1 VSKNLII
8 VESPAKTRTL
18 KKFLGAG
25 YQVEASM
32 GHIRDLVKKDMGIG
46 ADFDPH
52 YEVLSQK
59 KKVVSTLRAAA
70 KKADVV
76 YLAPDPDREGEA
88 IAWHIAQVIG
98 TDPARIRRVTFNEI
112 TKRAVLKALETPREI
127 DSRKVDAQQARRI
140 LDRLMGFR
148 LSPLL
153 WEKIKQGLSA
163 GRVQSVALK
172 MVCDRQAEIDVFV
185 PEEYWVLSADLEAA
199 EPPPFTAKLHR
210 IGGEKAKVENGEQAA
225 EIVQALHAGRF
236 RVAAVEKKE
245 SKQYP
250 GPPFI
255 TSRLQQDAA
264 RRFGFSVKR
273 TMAIAQ
279 GLYEGKE
286 IGDRGAV
293 GLITYMR
300 TDSTRVAEEALEEGR
315 RHIAAT
321 YGVEALPDKPVRYRS
336 KKGAQDAHEAIR
348 PTNFDLPPEKVAQYL
363 KPEDLKL
370 YRLIWDRFVAS
381 QMNPA
386 VFDVTQVDVENGR
399 YLLRAQGKVIKSPGF
414 LAVYQEAKDEDAA
427 AANGDQAE
435 NGVGAAM
442 PALAAGEGLTLL
454 ELHSDQK
461 FTQPPARFSEATLVK
476 ALEENGIG
484 RPSTYAQ
491 ILSTLTDRDYVERVE
506 KRFAPTLLGNL
517 VNRML
522 QGSFHDII
530 NEGYTAELELELDRI
545 EEGDLEW
552 KEALRGFNEQLTR
565 DLETAGQVMPNVRRE
580 GIPTGE
586 TCPECGKGEILM
598 KSGRFGLFFGC
609 SRYPECSYTRN
620 PEPTEGEAEVAGEE
634 AAPAEEVP
642 PCEKC
647 GSPMTLRR
655 SRYGA
660 FYGCSNY
667 PECKNIRKTAKEQ
680 RAEPKPTGV
689 TCPEC
694 GKGQIQEKRSRRGKV
709 FYSCDRF
716 PDCKYALWDRPVL
729 RPCPKCDHPFLVE
742 KTTRKK
748 GPHLLCPNEAC
759 DFEEPVEAEAEAAQA

>member
-1 VSKNLII
+1 
-8 VESPAKTRTL
+8 
-18 KKFLGAG
+18 
-25 YQVEASM
+25 
-32 GHIRDLVKKDMGIG
+32 
-46 ADFDPH
+46 
-52 YEVLSQK
+52 
-59 KKVVSTLRAAA
+59 
-70 KKADVV
+70 
-76 YLAPDPDREGEA
+76 
-88 IAWHIAQVIG
+88 
-98 TDPARIRRVTFNEI
+98 
-112 TKRAVLKALETPREI
+112 
-127 DSRKVDAQQARRI
+127 
-140 LDRLMGFR
+140 
-148 LSPLL
+148 
-153 WEKIKQGLSA
+153 
-163 GRVQSVALK
+163 
-172 MVCDRQAEIDVFV
+172 
-185 PEEYWVLSADLEAA
+185 
-199 EPPPFTAKLHR
+199 
-210 IGGEKAKVENGEQAA
+210 
-225 EIVQALHAGRF
+225 
-236 RVAAVEKKE
+236 
-245 SKQYP
+245 
-250 GPPFI
+250 
-255 TSRLQQDAA
+255 
-264 RRFGFSVKR
+264 
-273 TMAIAQ
+273 
-279 GLYEGKE
+279 
-286 IGDRGAV
+286 
-293 GLITYMR
+293 
-300 TDSTRVAEEALEEGR
+300 
-315 RHIAAT
+315 
-321 YGVEALPDKPVRYRS
+321 VRYRS

-348 PTNFDLPPEKVAQYL
+348 PTDFDLPPEKVAQYL

-386 VFDVTQVDVENGR
+386 VFDVTQVDVESGR

-435 NGVGAAM
+435 NGVGTAM
-442 PALAAGEGLTLL
+442 PALVPGEELTLL

-506 KRFAPTLLGNL
+506 KRFAPTLLGTL

-586 TCPECGKGEILM
+586 TCPECGQGEILM

-620 PEPTEGEAEVAGEE
+620 PEPAEGEAETAGEE

-647 GSPMTLRR
+647 GSPMALRR

-689 TCPEC
+689 GCPEC

-716 PDCKYALWDRPVL
+716 PDCRYALWDRPVL

-742 KTTRKK
+742 KTTKKK

-759 DFEEPVEAEAEAAQA
+759 DFEESVEAEAEAAQA

>member
-1 VSKNLII
+1 MTKHLII

-18 KKFLGAG
+18 KKFLGKD

-46 ADFDPH
+46 PDFEPN
-52 YEVLSQK
+52 YQVLAEK
-59 KKVVSTLRAAA
+59 KKVVGQLRSAA

-88 IAWHIAQVIG
+88 IAWHIAQVL
-98 TDPARIRRVTFNEI
+98 DKEPEQIRRVTFNEI
-112 TKRAVLKALETPREI
+112 TRRAVLKALETPREI

-153 WEKIKQGLSA
+153 WEKIQQGLSA

-172 MVCDRQAEIDVFV
+172 MVCDRQAEIDAFV
-185 PEEYWVLSADLEAA
+185 PEEYWVLAADLEAA

-210 IGGEKAKVENGEQAA
+210 IDGEKAKVDNGEQAA
-225 EIVQALHAGRF
+225 EIVQALGAGRF
-236 RVAAVEKKE
+236 RVATVERKE
-245 SKQYP
+245 SKQHP

-273 TMAIAQ
+273 TMGIAQ

-315 RHIAAT
+315 RFIAAT
-321 YGVEALPDKPVRYRS
+321 YGEDSLPEKPVRYRS

-348 PTNFDLPPEKVAQYL
+348 PTNFDLPPERVAQYL

-370 YRLIWDRFVAS
+370 YRLIWDRFIAS

-399 YLLRAQGKVIKSPGF
+399 YLLRAQGKVLKSPGF
-414 LAVYQEAKDEDAA
+414 LAVYQEAKDEDAT
-427 AANGDQAE
+427 NGDQSE
-435 NGVGAAM
+435 NGEGTSM
-442 PALAAGEGLTLL
+442 PAVREGEELRLL

-491 ILSTLTDRDYVERVE
+491 ILATLTDRDYVDRVE
-506 KRFAPTLLGNL
+506 RRFAPSLLGKL

-522 QGSFHDII
+522 QGNFHDII
-530 NEGYTAELELELDRI
+530 NEGYTAELEVELDRI

-565 DLETAGQVMPNVRRE
+565 DLETAGQTMPNVRRE

-586 TCPECGKGEILM
+586 TCPECGQGEIM
-598 KSGRFGLFFGC
+598 MRSGRFGLFFGC

-620 PEPTEGEAEVAGEE
+620 PEPAAGDGDGGAEE
-634 AAPAEEVP
+634 AASPEEVP

-655 SRYGA
+655 SRYGT

-716 PDCKYALWDRPVL
+716 PDCKYALWNRPVP
-729 RPCPKCDHPFLVE
+729 RSCPRCAHPFLVE
-742 KTTRKK
+742 KTTKK
-748 GPHLLCPNEAC
+748 EGTRLICPNEGCGFVEA
-759 DFEEPVEAEAEAAQA
+759 VEAEAEAARA

>member
-1 VSKNLII
+1 MSKNLII

-25 YQVEASM
+25 FAVEASM

-46 ADFDPH
+46 PDFEPQ
-52 YEVLSQK
+52 YEVLAAKQ
-59 KKVVSTLRAAA
+59 KVVGQLRSAA

-98 TDPARIRRVTFNEI
+98 KDPGQIQRVTFNEI

-172 MVCDRQAEIDVFV
+172 MVCDRQAEIDAFV
-185 PEEYWVLSADLEAA
+185 PEEYWALSADLEAA

-210 IGGEKAKVENGEQAA
+210 IDGEKAKVENGEQAA
-225 EIVQALHAGRF
+225 EIVQALGAGRF
-236 RVAAVEKKE
+236 RVAAVERKE

-321 YGVEALPDKPVRYRS
+321 YGEQALPDKPVRYRS

-348 PTNFDLPPEKVAQYL
+348 PTDFDLPPEKVAQYL

-427 AANGDQAE
+427 AAGGDQAE
-435 NGVGAAM
+435 NGVGTAM
-442 PALAAGEGLTLL
+442 PALVPGEELTLL

-506 KRFAPTLLGNL
+506 KRFAPTLLGTL

-552 KEALRGFNEQLTR
+552 KEAL
-565 DLETAGQVMPNVRRE
+565 
-580 GIPTGE
+580 
-586 TCPECGKGEILM
+586 
-598 KSGRFGLFFGC
+598 
-609 SRYPECSYTRN
+609 
-620 PEPTEGEAEVAGEE
+620 
-634 AAPAEEVP
+634 
-642 PCEKC
+642 
-647 GSPMTLRR
+647 
-655 SRYGA
+655 
-660 FYGCSNY
+660 
-667 PECKNIRKTAKEQ
+667 
-680 RAEPKPTGV
+680 
-689 TCPEC
+689 
-694 GKGQIQEKRSRRGKV
+694 
-709 FYSCDRF
+709 
-716 PDCKYALWDRPVL
+716 
-729 RPCPKCDHPFLVE
+729 
-742 KTTRKK
+742 
-748 GPHLLCPNEAC
+748 
-759 DFEEPVEAEAEAAQA
+759 